1 MPQRFLNCLVL
12 ALCAAMPA
20 GAAAQQAV
28 SYANATDE
36 ELTALGAR
44 WNDLGADERRALL
57 SEVKMRMAR
66 ARSQGSAA
74 GVLRIKLRRRY
85 GTVPSGG
92 GAKGDLH
99 IQVTT
104 QKQASKPF
112 GVGFERRTGQQS
124 GPAAA
129 KHGVQ
134 DASAEA
140 SDPD

>member
-1 MPQRFLNCLVL
+1 MPQRFLNSLVL
-12 ALCAAMPA
+12 ALCAALPA
-20 GAAAQQAV
+20 GAFAQQAV
-28 SYANATDE
+28 SYANASDE
-36 ELTALGAR
+36 ELTALGAH
-44 WNDLGADERRALL
+44 WNDLSADERRALL

-85 GTVPSGG
+85 GTVPSGA
-92 GAKGDLH
+92 AKGDLH

-104 QKQASKPF
+104 KKQVSKPF

-124 GPAAA
+124 DPAAA

-140 SDPD
+140 PDPG